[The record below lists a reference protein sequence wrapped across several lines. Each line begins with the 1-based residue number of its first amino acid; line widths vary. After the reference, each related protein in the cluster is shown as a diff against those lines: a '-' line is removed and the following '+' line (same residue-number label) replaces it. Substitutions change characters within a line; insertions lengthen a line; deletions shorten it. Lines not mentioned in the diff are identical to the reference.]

1 MRNLF
6 QYTSLIFSSVVVL
19 SRTFCQ
25 WMCLIVLSLFSPPG
39 LFGSPVP
46 GSAFTLELSLCPS
59 LQGLHTGL
67 TGFYLSPPLPVL
79 WGPWS
84 CLWFCHFMLLFSVPL
99 SFAFGLRFLLCYF
112 MSCIS
117 TKLFAPRAGSM
128 QLATEPINTSIVLP
142 CVTFLG
148 WLFKKSFKESMDR
161 MLTDSFC
168 P

>member
-6 QYTSLIFSSVVVL
+6 QYTSLIFSFVVVL

-46 GSAFTLELSLCPS
+46 GSTFTLELSLCPS
-59 LQGLHTGL
+59 LQGPHTGL
-67 TGFYLSPPLPVL
+67 TGFYLSHPYSSVRSLKPPLVL
-79 WGPWS
+79 PFHALVLCTPQL
-84 CLWFCHFMLLFSVPL
+84 CLWITVSVALFHVL
-99 SFAFGLRFLLCYF
+99 HLNK
-112 MSCIS
+112 
-117 TKLFAPRAGSM
+117 TAPRAGSM

-161 MLTDSFC
+161 MLIGSFC

>member
-6 QYTSLIFSSVVVL
+6 QYTSLIFSFVVVL

-46 GSAFTLELSLCPS
+46 GSTFTLELSLCPS
-59 LQGLHTGL
+59 LQGPHTGL
-67 TGFYLSPPLPVL
+67 TGFYLSHPYSSVRSLKR
-79 WGPWS
+79 
-84 CLWFCHFMLLFSVPL
+84 LWFCHFMLLFSVPL
-99 SFAFGLRFLLCYF
+99 SFAFGLQFLLHYF

-161 MLTDSFC
+161 MLIGSFC